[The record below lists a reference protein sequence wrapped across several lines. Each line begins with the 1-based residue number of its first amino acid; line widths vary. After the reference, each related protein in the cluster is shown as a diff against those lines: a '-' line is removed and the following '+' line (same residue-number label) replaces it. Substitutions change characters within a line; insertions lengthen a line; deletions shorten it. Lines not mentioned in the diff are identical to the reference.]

1 MVGSAYL
8 FNRYV
13 PPAKPTYERLLQLLA
28 NKDYFVLTTNV
39 DHCFQRAGFNH
50 ERLFYTQGDYGLW
63 QCSLPCHNAT
73 YDNEATVRRM
83 VDEQNDMRVPAELVP
98 NCLKCG
104 SPMSMNLRADA
115 TFVEDEGWH
124 EAASQFDRYMRAI
137 FSEDSDA
144 IFPFSE
150 KENDH
155 PEGNDSDSLSKS
167 VSHRETKTSG
177 TNRVLLLELGV
188 GMNTPGIIKIPFWQR
203 NTRM

>member
-73 YDNEATVRRM
+73 YDNEAMVRRM

-98 NCLKCG
+98 NCPKCG

-137 FSEDSDA
+137 F
-144 IFPFSE
+144 F
-150 KENDH
+150 
-155 PEGNDSDSLSKS
+155 G
-167 VSHRETKTSG
+167 R
-177 TNRVLLLELGV
+177 
-188 GMNTPGIIKIPFWQR
+188 
-203 NTRM
+203 